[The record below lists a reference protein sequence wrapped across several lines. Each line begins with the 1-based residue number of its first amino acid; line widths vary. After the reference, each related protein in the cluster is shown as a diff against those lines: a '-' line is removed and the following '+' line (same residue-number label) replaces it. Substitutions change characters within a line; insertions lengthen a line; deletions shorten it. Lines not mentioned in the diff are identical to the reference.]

1 VWDLNESQL
10 KRNSNAFGDLA
21 RVRAQRS
28 LLARV
33 RPRSPFFWLMF
44 SQAYYGMEVA
54 GCSSTKKKEL
64 HAAAIQLLGP
74 KVEVYACVRAHIT
87 QKLAA
92 AALPPVAPLPWG
104 RTGEHARHAM
114 RETPM

>member
-33 RPRSPFFWLMF
+33 RDALLTHSPFW
-44 SQAYYGMEVA
+44 
-54 GCSSTKKKEL
+54 
-64 HAAAIQLLGP
+64 AAAP
-74 KVEVYACVRAHIT
+74 SSSS
-87 QKLAA
+87 
-92 AALPPVAPLPWG
+92 
-104 RTGEHARHAM
+104 
-114 RETPM
+114 